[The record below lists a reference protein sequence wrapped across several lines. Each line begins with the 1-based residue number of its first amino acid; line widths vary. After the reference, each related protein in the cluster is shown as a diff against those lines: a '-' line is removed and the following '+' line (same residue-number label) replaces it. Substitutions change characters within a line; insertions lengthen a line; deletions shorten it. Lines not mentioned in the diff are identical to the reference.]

1 MSLAY
6 RRTGLPR
13 FVAESREELVD
24 NSSIGNWIFFISAM
38 LSIIGLLFVVDTAFV
53 FKGRFADSSAL
64 VKILKELAFL
74 LGGWIC
80 AMRVSRYDRR
90 GLMLFG
96 GALMAASLV
105 MLALVDFTP
114 LGVERNG
121 CRRWLN
127 LYICTI
133 QPLEFFKLGLVLQ
146 LAAFIA
152 ATGNISKQGIL
163 DILKPA
169 VTIAV
174 GLLLLLIQPNI
185 SAVGIVGI
193 IGLLVALISGLS
205 GKRLIALIGILVL
218 LLLIAVVCFDRTGR
232 FQGFFNRKANA
243 SKHSYQV
250 EMALKSQ
257 ARGGGTGAG
266 FANSIGKFDVPF
278 NDSDF
283 IYTIIV
289 EETGL
294 LGGSV
299 ITILFAGLIYL
310 IWRLARGQTENYP
323 LLVCLG
329 IGVMLAVQAAVN
341 IAVNLALMPPTGV
354 PLPFISSGGSS
365 LIITL
370 VAVGILL
377 NMAGGPASKPQGQ
390 LQAGRV

>member
-1 MSLAY
+1 MNLAY
-6 RRTGLPR
+6 KRAGLPR
-13 FVAESREELVD
+13 FVAESREESID
-24 NSSIGNWIFFISAM
+24 NSSLGNWLFFISAM
-38 LSIIGLLFVVDTAFV
+38 LSIIGFLFIVDTAFV
-53 FKGRFADSSAL
+53 FKGRFADSSAWA
-64 VKILKELAFL
+64 KIFKELVL
-74 LGGWIC
+74 LFAGWIC

-90 GLMLFG
+90 GLILFG
-96 GALMAASLV
+96 AVFMAVSLI

-114 LGVERNG
+114 LGVEKYS

-127 LYICTI
+127 LGICTI

-163 DILKPA
+163 VLLKPA
-169 VTIAV
+169 IMIAV

-193 IGLLVALISGLS
+193 TGLLVAIISGLS
-205 GKRLIALIGILVL
+205 GKRLIALIGILCL
-218 LLLIAVVCFDRTGR
+218 LLLIAVLCFDRTGR
-232 FQGFFNRKANA
+232 FQGFFNRKANTGR
-243 SKHSYQV
+243 HGYQV

-257 ARGGGTGAG
+257 ARGKTTGVG
-266 FANSIGKFDVPF
+266 FANSIGKFGVPF

-283 IYTIIV
+283 VYTIIV

-294 LGGSV
+294 LGGTV
-299 ITILFAGLIYL
+299 ITFLFAGLLYL
-310 IWRLARGQTENYP
+310 IWRLARGQVENYP

-329 IGVMLAVQAAVN
+329 IGVMLAVQAAIN

-365 LIITL
+365 LIVTL
-370 VAVGILL
+370 LAVGILL

-390 LQAGRV
+390 FQTGRL